1 MLKAVHRHVQ
11 KDISAALHK
20 TKKVAVRAAMPV
32 EMRRNFDSGD
42 TKFACA
48 WLTALPSSPQTQ
60 MGDRE
65 FGPAFVLR
73 LMFPL
78 ECIMALPDQ
87 CPLCHNDVPDFTEHT
102 FRCVVNKGA
111 RTFRHDH
118 IKHTFVRVL
127 REWGES
133 VLVEPVMDEHF
144 ARKPVGTGGVI
155 GPVVEGGGAAG
166 AAPLANTTGE
176 GAAPAA
182 PAAVGAVGD
191 AVGAAPL
198 TTPAAVGTSGGG
210 AKQGKKKKKR
220 IKPVSGLGSEKGL
233 HSELDRADVAI
244 RQNGNIKSFFDISVC
259 ATNLKSDDPGA
270 AARKVEKTKALKY
283 SRWDSPD
290 ATYHTLAFERNGTWG
305 AEAVNFIESMGSRV
319 GKSEQERATI
329 VWRLVARLSMALQ
342 RGNAHYVDIMTR
354 AWSRALGV
362 SQVVPGAV
370 S

>member
-1 MLKAVHRHVQ
+1 
-11 KDISAALHK
+11 
-20 TKKVAVRAAMPV
+20 
-32 EMRRNFDSGD
+32 
-42 TKFACA
+42 
-48 WLTALPSSPQTQ
+48 
-60 MGDRE
+60 
-65 FGPAFVLR
+65 
-73 LMFPL
+73 
-78 ECIMALPDQ
+78 
-87 CPLCHNDVPDFTEHT
+87 VPDFSEHT
-102 FRCVVNKGA
+102 FRCIVNKGA

-118 IKHTFVRVL
+118 IKHTWVRVL

-144 ARKPVGTGGVI
+144 SRKMVGTGGVVVTE
-155 GPVVEGGGAAG
+155 PVVEVGGAAG
-166 AAPLANTTGE
+166 AAPPANTTGV

-182 PAAVGAVGD
+182 PTAAGAVGD
-191 AVGAAPL
+191 AVGAAQL
-198 TTPAAVGTSGGG
+198 ATPSVLGASGGS

-220 IKPVSGLGSEKGL
+220 IKPVSGLGSEKGM

-259 ATNLKSDDPGA
+259 TTNLKSSDPGA

-283 SRWDSPD
+283 SRWDFPD

-305 AEAVNFIESMGSRV
+305 AEAVNYIESMGSRV
-319 GKSEQERATI
+319 GKSDQERATI

-362 SQVVPGAV
+362 SLVVPGAV